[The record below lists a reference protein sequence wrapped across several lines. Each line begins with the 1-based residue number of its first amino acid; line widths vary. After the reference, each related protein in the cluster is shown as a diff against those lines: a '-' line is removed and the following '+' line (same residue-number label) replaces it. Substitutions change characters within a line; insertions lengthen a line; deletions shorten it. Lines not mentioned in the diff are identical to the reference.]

1 MHQTVRRTLACV
13 FLGAFG
19 LLGLHAHNGPAHALP
34 TPAAPSDST
43 AHRSPASSAQRIGPQ
58 IGVFVQTVLHT
69 SRGHTAAPEGFYVP
83 RARLGAEGQFES
95 IAYEVEADFAD
106 DVLLKDAWAAYRA
119 RPHLTLRAG
128 QFKVP
133 FSYSELVSSAATDFV
148 QRPRV
153 ARRLSVGRRTG
164 VDVGYRAWD
173 ERMRFQGG
181 VFSGETSLAEEWV
194 AAARLTWA
202 APTRGVRS
210 VVGANV
216 AYVRS
221 TENRGHAR
229 YGADVRVM
237 QGPAFLTAEV
247 LAAPDTRA
255 GPEMG
260 TYVTAG
266 YALADGHLVR
276 AQWDYVS
283 GAVPAAASEGPTP
296 ARSMIG
302 VGYTLRLAAPLR
314 VEVDYLAPPTADA
327 FDERAVFVN
336 LQVSL

>member
-1 MHQTVRRTLACV
+1 MHQTVRYALACML
-13 FLGAFG
+13 FGAFG
-19 LLGLHAHNGPAHALP
+19 LLVLPAHSGPAHALSP
-34 TPAAPSDST
+34 PSDST
-43 AHRSPASSAQRIGPQ
+43 THRSPASPAQRIGPQ
-58 IGVFVQTVLHT
+58 IGVFVQTVLHA
-69 SRGHTAAPEGFYVP
+69 SQGHSSSAPEGFHVP
-83 RARLGAEGQFES
+83 RARLDAEGGVES

-106 DVLLKDAWAAYRA
+106 DVLLKDAWVAYRA

-148 QRPRV
+148 QRPRA

-210 VVGANV
+210 VVGANA

-221 TENRGHAR
+221 AEGHGHAR
-229 YGADVRVM
+229 YGADVRLT
-237 QGPAFLTAEV
+237 QGPAFLTAEA
-247 LAAPDTRA
+247 LAAPGAPSDS
-255 GPEMG
+255 EMG
-260 TYVTAG
+260 AYVTAG
-266 YALADGHLVR
+266 YALAEAHLVR

-283 GAVPAAASEGPTP
+283 GAAPAAASEGPAP
-296 ARSMIG
+296 ARSLIG
-302 VGYTLRLAAPLR
+302 IGYTLRLAAPLR

-327 FDERAVFVN
+327 FDERAVFIN